1 MRKIG
6 QTLKPMPVKENIK
19 YDILPD
25 RSEKA
30 LFKGTRKKVVLV
42 YDQLRRSERQYEK
55 RYDIYMGCEVD
66 RFIGFANMV
75 YTDYKE
81 WFNTVE
87 EAEEHMHLL
96 ASIVNREY
104 VNLEIYVRD

>member
-6 QTLKPMPVKENIK
+6 ETLKPMPVKENIK
-19 YDILPD
+19 YDYLPD

-30 LFKGTRKKVVLV
+30 LFKNTHKKIVLV
-42 YDQLRRSERQYEK
+42 YDQLRRNEMQYKKEYNAYFNYERE
-55 RYDIYMGCEVD
+55 IPVGEC
-66 RFIGFANMV
+66 NMV

-81 WFNTVE
+81 LFKTVDAAQE
-87 EAEEHMHLL
+87 RMHEL

-104 VNLEIYVRD
+104 VNFEIYVRE